1 MLNSIKVG
9 NFIMEKRKAAGM
21 TQQMLADRLN
31 VSFQAVSKWENGTTY
46 PNIEI
51 LRDLAIVLG
60 VSADE
65 ILSGSEKDSDGLSY
79 SKAGIDIT
87 YTDTIK
93 KEMAEHLE
101 TKDSRVL
108 NGLGP
113 FASLYDI
120 NFPDI
125 ENPVLVLKSEE
136 PGSKQKLA
144 MEYGYTESIC
154 HDMINHLVNDIVVMG
169 AKPLAVLDTIV
180 CGNAEKDTIKTLVKG
195 VSDACRE
202 NECSLVGGETSIQ
215 PLVIESGIY
224 VLTSTIAGIAERS
237 RVIDGSAIEA
247 GDAVLAVASN
257 GLHTNGYSLVRLLMD
272 KMPRIK
278 LDKIDGLTFVEQIM
292 KPHTPY
298 YKSIKGLFDKGVIHG
313 MAHITGGGI
322 EGNLRRVI
330 PDGLCA
336 EIDLSKLRI
345 LNIFKYI
352 RNIGNVSDEE
362 MLRTFNC
369 GVGLCVVVSQKDK
382 DAVMRRIGKF
392 YDCYEIGTIE
402 AIGTGDTR
410 HSGAGH
416 AGAGHA
422 ETGFAGAGC
431 AEDGHAGAGRAE
443 DSHAK
448 VKFENQMNWL

>member
-1 MLNSIKVG
+1 MLDSIKVG
-9 NFIMEKRKAAGM
+9 NFIMEKRKSMGM
-21 TQQMLADRLN
+21 TQQQLADKLN
-31 VSFQAVSKWENGTTY
+31 ISFQAISKWENGTTY

-51 LRDLAIVLG
+51 LRDLAIVLD
-60 VSADE
+60 VSVDE
-65 ILSGSEKDSDGLSY
+65 ILAGSERDVDGLSY
-79 SKAGIDIT
+79 SKAGIDIA

-93 KEMAEHLE
+93 KEMSKYLE
-101 TKDSRVL
+101 SKDKRVL

-120 NFPDI
+120 RFPEI

-144 MEYGYTESIC
+144 MEYGYTEFIC

-195 VSDACRE
+195 VSDACSE

-215 PLVIESGIY
+215 PLVVDSGVY
-224 VLTSTIAGIAERS
+224 VLTSSIAGIVEKS
-237 RVIDGSAIEA
+237 KVIDGSVIKE
-247 GDAVLAVASN
+247 GDAVLAIASN

-272 KMPRIK
+272 KMPQIK
-278 LDKIDGLTFVEQIM
+278 LDKIDGLTFIEQIM

-298 YKSIKGLFDKGVIHG
+298 YKAVKGLFGKDVIHG

-322 EGNLRRVI
+322 EGNMCRVI

-336 EIDLSKLRI
+336 KIDLSKLKL

-352 RNIGNVSDEE
+352 RNNGNISDEE

-369 GVGLCVVVSQKDK
+369 GVGFNVVVAQKDK
-382 DAVMRRIGKF
+382 DMVMQHINKF
-392 YDCYEIGTIE
+392 YDCYEIGI
-402 AIGTGDTR
+402 I
-410 HSGAGH
+410 
-416 AGAGHA
+416 
-422 ETGFAGAGC
+422 
-431 AEDGHAGAGRAE
+431 EDGTK
-443 DSHAK
+443 K
-448 VKFENQMNWL
+448 VAFEKRLNWL

>member
-1 MLNSIKVG
+1 MLDSSKIG
-9 NFIMEKRKAAGM
+9 RFIAEKRKSLNL
-21 TQQMLADRLN
+21 TQQQLADKLK
-31 VSFQAVSKWENGTTY
+31 VSFQAVSKWENGTAY
-46 PNIEI
+46 PNIES
-51 LRDLAIVLG
+51 LKELATVLQ
-60 VSADE
+60 VSVDE
-65 ILSGSEKDSDGLSY
+65 LLTGSEKEADGLSY

-93 KEMAEHLE
+93 KEMAKSLE
-101 TKDSRVL
+101 TKDRRVL

-120 NFPDI
+120 KFPEISD
-125 ENPVLVLKSEE
+125 PVLVLKSEE

-215 PLVIESGIY
+215 PLVVDAGVY
-224 VLTSTIAGIAERS
+224 VLTSSIAGIVEKS
-237 RVIDGSAIEA
+237 KVIDGSKIEE
-247 GDAVLAVASN
+247 GDAVLAIASN

-272 KMPRIK
+272 KMPKIK
-278 LDKIDGLTFVEQIM
+278 LDKIDGMTFIEHIM

-298 YKSIKGLFDKGVIHG
+298 YKAIKTLLPKDIIHG

-322 EGNLRRVI
+322 EGNLCRVI

-336 EIDLSKLRI
+336 DIDLSKIRL
-345 LNIFKYI
+345 LNLFKFI
-352 RNIGNVSDEE
+352 RDNGNISDEE

-369 GVGLCVVVSQKDK
+369 GVGFVVVTSQKK
-382 DAVMRRIGKF
+382 KKQVMDQIGKT
-392 YDCYEIGTIE
+392 YDCYEIGTI
-402 AIGTGDTR
+402 T
-410 HSGAGH
+410 SGGQKIL
-416 AGAGHA
+416 
-422 ETGFAGAGC
+422 FQN
-431 AEDGHAGAGRAE
+431 RL
-443 DSHAK
+443 
-448 VKFENQMNWL
+448 NWL

>member
-1 MLNSIKVG
+1 MLDSAKIG
-9 NFIMEKRKAAGM
+9 RFIVEKRKRLGL
-21 TQQMLADRLN
+21 TQQQLADRLN
-31 VSFQAVSKWENGTTY
+31 VSFQAVSKWENGTTF

-51 LRDLAIVLG
+51 LKDLATVLD
-60 VSADE
+60 VSVDE
-65 ILSGSEKDSDGLSY
+65 ILAGSEKEADGLSY

-93 KEMAEHLE
+93 KEMAKSLE
-101 TKDSRVL
+101 TKDRRVL

-120 NFPDI
+120 KFPEIQD
-125 ENPVLVLKSEE
+125 PVLVLKSEE

-215 PLVIESGIY
+215 PLVVDSGVY
-224 VLTSTIAGIAERS
+224 VLTSSIAGIVERS
-237 RVIDGSAIEA
+237 KVIDGSAIRE
-247 GDAVLAVASN
+247 GDAVLAIASN

-272 KMPRIK
+272 KMPQIK
-278 LDKIDGLTFVEQIM
+278 LDKIDGSTFIEQIM

-298 YKSIKGLFDKGVIHG
+298 YKAIKELFPQEVIHG

-322 EGNLRRVI
+322 EGNLCRVI
-330 PDGLCA
+330 PEGLCA
-336 EIDLSKLRI
+336 EIDLSAIRI
-345 LNIFKYI
+345 LNLFKYI
-352 RNIGNVSDEE
+352 RDNGNISDEE

-369 GVGLCVVVSQKDK
+369 GVGFIVVTSQKDK
-382 DAVMRRIGKF
+382 ASVMKYIGKT
-392 YDCYEIGTIE
+392 YDCYEIGTVKQ
-402 AIGTGDTR
+402 GDRKIAFTNR
-410 HSGAGH
+410 L
-416 AGAGHA
+416 
-422 ETGFAGAGC
+422 
-431 AEDGHAGAGRAE
+431 
-443 DSHAK
+443 
-448 VKFENQMNWL
+448 NWL